1 MLRSHILLSALLL
14 ASAASHAADPTPEIK
29 RAVASPQASG
39 VVHTLRTI
47 PEACARLEGQFT
59 GTVAAPY
66 KFAAVRTSERCAP
79 RAKLVDAAT
88 AKASVANG
96 WLLNDVIRVPDAACP
111 SRQAVVR
118 VWRKDIKPQPP
129 KLDAQGRSRIYLK
142 DNIDA
147 ARAGDLKPVPV
158 FATAMTVEGLGC
170 K

>member
-1 MLRSHILLSALLL
+1 MLRSHMLLAALLV
-14 ASAASHAADPTPEIK
+14 ASSATHAADPAPEIK
-29 RAVASPQASG
+29 RAVATPQAAG

-59 GTVAAPY
+59 RDPKAPY

-88 AKASVANG
+88 AKASVASG
-96 WLLNDVIRVPDAACP
+96 WLLNDVIRVPNAACT

-118 VWRKDIKPQPP
+118 VWRKDIKPLPP

-142 DNIDA
+142 DSMDA
-147 ARAGDLKPVPV
+147 ARAGDLKPIPV
-158 FATAMTVEGLGC
+158 FATAMTVEGLAC